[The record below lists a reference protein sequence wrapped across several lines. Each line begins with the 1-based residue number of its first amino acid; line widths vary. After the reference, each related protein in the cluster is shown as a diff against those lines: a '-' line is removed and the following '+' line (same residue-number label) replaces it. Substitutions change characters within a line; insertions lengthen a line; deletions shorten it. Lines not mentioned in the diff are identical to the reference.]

1 MSQDDHACAVSPPS
15 FSVFPHAFRALLR
28 SCGTDEHLLIETIET
43 IRQAPGSAAGLIHV
57 EYRCQ
62 ACGFSRSHA
71 AEVADV
77 ADVLTR
83 SDDPNGVL
91 QFGRHHLHC
100 GVPMHTGPGKLH
112 LISSGATGR
121 TDPELE
127 TYLNTRVLH
136 CDECGFQMEIP
147 E

>member
-1 MSQDDHACAVSPPS
+1 MPAQSAHPPFPLSPLPS
-15 FSVFPHAFRALLR
+15 EPFCDQ
-28 SCGTDEHLLIETIET
+28 CGTDEHLLIETIELIQT
-43 IRQAPGSAAGLIHV
+43 RGKAPGSPGGLIHV

-77 ADVLTR
+77 ADVLIR
-83 SDDPNGVL
+83 SDEPLGVL
-91 QFGRHHLHC
+91 QFGRHRLHC

-112 LISSGATGR
+112 LLSSGATGR
-121 TDPELE
+121 ADPELE

-147 E
+147 D